1 MDALLT
7 VAVVVLVILAAV
19 IVVQRVKYK
28 NLVLQTEQSKKDLI
42 EKEAILQKEAMIK
55 AKEALH
61 IEREQLNEDERERR
75 REFAAIEN
83 KLSKRGAVFI
93 YSLKASPPI
102 VLINSSGSL
111 P

>member
-61 IEREQLNEDERERR
+61 IEREQLNAE
-75 REFAAIEN
+75 EN
-83 KLSKRGAVFI
+83 LQLLKIS
-93 YSLKASPPI
+93 SLKEKI
-102 VLINSSGSL
+102 FLKIKFKKFLIKN
-111 P
+111 

>member
-42 EKEAILQKEAMIK
+42 E
-55 AKEALH
+55 
-61 IEREQLNEDERERR
+61 
-75 REFAAIEN
+75 
-83 KLSKRGAVFI
+83 I
-93 YSLKASPPI
+93 Y
-102 VLINSSGSL
+102 N
-111 P
+111 

>member
-42 EKEAILQKEAMIK
+42 EKEAILQKEAMIS
-55 AKEALH
+55 
-61 IEREQLNEDERERR
+61 
-75 REFAAIEN
+75 FA
-83 KLSKRGAVFI
+83 
-93 YSLKASPPI
+93 Y
-102 VLINSSGSL
+102 
-111 P
+111 

>member
-42 EKEAILQKEAMIK
+42 EKEAILQKEAMI
-55 AKEALH
+55 
-61 IEREQLNEDERERR
+61 RTQ
-75 REFAAIEN
+75 
-83 KLSKRGAVFI
+83 KRI
-93 YSLKASPPI
+93 CSY
-102 VLINSSGSL
+102 
-111 P
+111 